1 MTTVLLVVIYIAFI
15 GLGIPDSLFGAAW
28 PAIYTE
34 MNIPVSWA
42 NFVTIIISAGTI
54 VSSLFSVKLINY
66 LGTAK
71 ITAVST
77 TITAVALYGFS
88 CSKNIIWMC
97 IFSVPLGLGAGAID
111 TALNNYVALHYKAV
125 HMNFLHC
132 FYGIG
137 VSLSPFLMS
146 LALSDNSW
154 RSGYKTV
161 FLFQLCIAIL
171 TIISIPLWKKVQHSS
186 KTINIENGRTVVF
199 SKLLK
204 NKKVR
209 MSCMSFFGSCGLE
222 YTCGV
227 WGSTFLVISRGLPAD
242 IAAFLITFYYVG
254 MALGRFL
261 SGILSISINST
272 RIIKLGQAITLAAII
287 IIVLPFPA
295 YVSGIALFMI
305 GLGNGP
311 VFPNMLHLTPENFGK
326 DISQS
331 VMGVQMAA
339 AYFGI
344 MLSPALFGLISQ
356 NISASLFPYYLLIM
370 FAIMVIGGSYSL
382 NRKKCKESNF

>member
-1 MTTVLLVVIYIAFI
+1 MAIALLFVIYIAFI

-34 MNIPVSWA
+34 LNIPVSWA
-42 NFVTIIISAGTI
+42 NFVTILISSGTI
-54 VSSLFSVKLINY
+54 VSSLFSAKLINY

-71 ITAVST
+71 ITAIST
-77 TITAVALYGFS
+77 TITAFALYGFS
-88 CSKNIIWMC
+88 YSKNIIWMC
-97 IFSVPLGLGAGAID
+97 FFSVPLGLGAGAID

-186 KTINIENGRTVVF
+186 EAVNTENGRTVGF
-199 SKLLK
+199 LKLLK
-204 NKKVR
+204 NQKVR

-222 YTCGV
+222 YTCGG
-227 WGSTFLVISRGLPAD
+227 WGSTFLVLSRGISAD
-242 IAAFLITFYYVG
+242 AAAFLVTFYYVG
-254 MALGRFL
+254 MVLGRFL
-261 SGILSISINST
+261 SGILSIRLNSS
-272 RIIKLGQAITLAAII
+272 RIIKLGQVIVLAAII
-287 IIVLPFPA
+287 LIILPLPSYA
-295 YVSGIALFMI
+295 SGIGLFMI

-331 VMGVQMAA
+331 VMGVQMAV
-339 AYFGI
+339 AYLGI
-344 MLSPALFGLISQ
+344 MLSPALFGLIAQ

-370 FAIMVIGGSYSL
+370 FAIMIIGGSYPLSK
-382 NRKKCKESNF
+382 KKCDN

>member
-1 MTTVLLVVIYIAFI
+1 MTAVLLVVIYIAFI

-54 VSSLFSVKLINY
+54 VSSLFSSKLINY

-88 CSKNIIWMC
+88 CSQNIIWMC

-161 FLFQLCIAIL
+161 FLFQICIAIL

-186 KTINIENGRTVVF
+186 KTINTENERTVVF

-227 WGSTFLVISRGLPAD
+227 WGSTFLVISRGVPAD

-272 RIIKLGQAITLAAII
+272 RIIKLGKAITLAAII

-382 NRKKCKESNF
+382 NRKKCKDSNF

>member
-1 MTTVLLVVIYIAFI
+1 MTVVLLVVIYISFI

-42 NFVTIIISAGTI
+42 NFVTILISAGTI
-54 VSSLFSVKLINY
+54 VSSLFSAKLINY

-88 CSKNIIWMC
+88 CSTNIIWMC
-97 IFSVPLGLGAGAID
+97 IFSIPLGLGAGAID

-171 TIISIPLWKKVQHSS
+171 TIISIPLWEKVQHSS
-186 KTINIENGRTVVF
+186 KTISTENGRTVVF

-204 NKKVR
+204 NKKIS

-227 WGSTFLVISRGLPAD
+227 WGSTFLVISRGIPAD
-242 IAAFLITFYYVG
+242 TAAFLITFYYVG
-254 MALGRFL
+254 IALGRFL

-287 IIVLPFPA
+287 IIILPFPA
-295 YVSGIALFMI
+295 YISGIALFMI

-339 AYFGI
+339 SYFGI

-370 FAIMVIGGSYSL
+370 FAIMLIGGKYLL
-382 NRKKCKESNF
+382 NRKKCKD

>member
-1 MTTVLLVVIYIAFI
+1 MTAVLLVVIYIAFI

-186 KTINIENGRTVVF
+186 ETINTENGRTVVF

-227 WGSTFLVISRGLPAD
+227 WGSTFLVISRGVPAD

-356 NISASLFPYYLLIM
+356 NISASLFLYYLLIM

-382 NRKKCKESNF
+382 NRKKCKDSNF

>member
-1 MTTVLLVVIYIAFI
+1 MTAVLLVVIYIAFI

-54 VSSLFSVKLINY
+54 VSSLFSSKLINY

-161 FLFQLCIAIL
+161 FLFQICIAIL
-171 TIISIPLWKKVQHSS
+171 TIISIPLWKKVQYSS
-186 KTINIENGRTVVF
+186 KMINTENGKTVVF

-227 WGSTFLVISRGLPAD
+227 WGSTFLVISRGVPAD

-356 NISASLFPYYLLIM
+356 NISASLFLYYLLIM

>member
-1 MTTVLLVVIYIAFI
+1 MTVVLLVVIYISFI

-42 NFVTIIISAGTI
+42 NFVTILISAGTI
-54 VSSLFSVKLINY
+54 VSSLFSAKLINY

-88 CSKNIIWMC
+88 CSTNIIWMC
-97 IFSVPLGLGAGAID
+97 IFSIPLGLGAGAID

-171 TIISIPLWKKVQHSS
+171 TIISIPLWEKVQHSS
-186 KTINIENGRTVVF
+186 KTISTENGRTVVF

-204 NKKVR
+204 NKKIS

-227 WGSTFLVISRGLPAD
+227 WGSTFLVISRGIPAD
-242 IAAFLITFYYVG
+242 TAAFLITFYYVG

-287 IIVLPFPA
+287 IIILPFPA
-295 YVSGIALFMI
+295 YISGIALFMI

-326 DISQS
+326 DLSQS

-339 AYFGI
+339 SYFGI

-370 FAIMVIGGSYSL
+370 FAIMLIGGNYLL
-382 NRKKCKESNF
+382 NKKKCKDSNF

>member
-1 MTTVLLVVIYIAFI
+1 MTVALLVIIYIAFI

-34 MNIPVSWA
+34 LNIPVSWA
-42 NFVTIIISAGTI
+42 NFVTILISAGTI
-54 VSSLFSVKLINY
+54 VSSLFSAKLINY

-71 ITAVST
+71 ITAIST
-77 TITAVALYGFS
+77 ALTAFALYGFS

-97 IFSVPLGLGAGAID
+97 FFSVPLGLGAGAID
-111 TALNNYVALHYKAV
+111 TALNNYVALNYKAV

-161 FLFQLCIAIL
+161 FLFQLCVAIL
-171 TIISIPLWKKVQHSS
+171 TIISIPLWKKVQHGSEAVN
-186 KTINIENGRTVVF
+186 TENGRTVGLF
-199 SKLLK
+199 KLLR
-204 NKKVR
+204 NKKIR

-227 WGSTFLVISRGLPAD
+227 WGSTFLVVSRGIPAD
-242 IAAFLITFYYVG
+242 AAAFLVTFYYVG

-261 SGILSISINST
+261 SAILSIRLSSR
-272 RIIKLGQAITLAAII
+272 RIIKLGQVIVLAAII
-287 IIVLPFPA
+287 LIILPLPS
-295 YVSGIALFMI
+295 YVSGIGLFMI

-331 VMGVQMAA
+331 VMGAQMAA
-339 AYFGI
+339 AYLGI
-344 MLSPALFGLISQ
+344 MLSPALFGLIAQ

-370 FAIMVIGGSYSL
+370 FSIMIIGGSYSL
-382 NRKKCKESNF
+382 IKKKCEN

>member
-1 MTTVLLVVIYIAFI
+1 MTVALLVIIYIAFI

-34 MNIPVSWA
+34 LNIPVSWA
-42 NFVTIIISAGTI
+42 NFVTILISAGTI
-54 VSSLFSVKLINY
+54 VSSLFSAKLINY

-71 ITAVST
+71 ITAIST
-77 TITAVALYGFS
+77 TMTAFALYGFS

-97 IFSVPLGLGAGAID
+97 LFSVPLGLGAGAID
-111 TALNNYVALHYKAV
+111 TALNNYVALNYKAI

-186 KTINIENGRTVVF
+186 EAVNTENGRTVGLL
-199 SKLLK
+199 KLLK
-204 NKKVR
+204 NQKVR

-227 WGSTFLVISRGLPAD
+227 WGSTFLVVSRGIPAD
-242 IAAFLITFYYVG
+242 AAAFLATFYYVG

-261 SGILSISINST
+261 SGILSIRLNSR
-272 RIIKLGQAITLAAII
+272 RIIKLGQVIVLAAII
-287 IIVLPFPA
+287 LIILPLPS
-295 YVSGIALFMI
+295 YVSGIGLFMI

-311 VFPNMLHLTPENFGK
+311 VFPNMLHLTHENFGK

-331 VMGVQMAA
+331 VMGVQMAV
-339 AYFGI
+339 AYLGI
-344 MLSPALFGLISQ
+344 MLSPALFGLIAQ
-356 NISASLFPYYLLIM
+356 NISVSLFPYYLLIM
-370 FAIMVIGGSYSL
+370 FAIMIIGGSYSL
-382 NRKKCKESNF
+382 IKKKCEN

>member
-54 VSSLFSVKLINY
+54 VSSLFSAKLINY

>member
-1 MTTVLLVVIYIAFI
+1 MTVVLLVVIYISFI

-42 NFVTIIISAGTI
+42 NFVTILISAGTI
-54 VSSLFSVKLINY
+54 VSSLFSAKLINY

-88 CSKNIIWMC
+88 CSTNIIWMC
-97 IFSVPLGLGAGAID
+97 IFSIPLGLGAGAID
-111 TALNNYVALHYKAV
+111 TSLNNYVALHYKAV

-171 TIISIPLWKKVQHSS
+171 TIISIPLWEKVQHSS
-186 KTINIENGRTVVF
+186 KTISTENGRTVVF

-204 NKKVR
+204 NKKIR

-227 WGSTFLVISRGLPAD
+227 WGSTFLVISRGIPAD
-242 IAAFLITFYYVG
+242 TAAFLITFYYVG

-287 IIVLPFPA
+287 IIILPFPA
-295 YVSGIALFMI
+295 YISGIALFMI

-326 DISQS
+326 DLSQS

-339 AYFGI
+339 SYFGI

-356 NISASLFPYYLLIM
+356 NISVSLFPYYLLIM
-370 FAIMVIGGSYSL
+370 FAIMLVGGNYLL
-382 NRKKCKESNF
+382 NKKKCKDSNF